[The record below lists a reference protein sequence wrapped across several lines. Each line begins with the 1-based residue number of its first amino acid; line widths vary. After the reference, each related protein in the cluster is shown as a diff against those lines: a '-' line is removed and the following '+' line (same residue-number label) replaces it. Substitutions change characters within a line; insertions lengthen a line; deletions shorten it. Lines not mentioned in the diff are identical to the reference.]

1 MLFPDQI
8 VVLGRRPLFVPYVD
22 PGLALARRVR
32 DALGRPHGEPPKVI
46 YLGNHGLFALG
57 RTPEHVLQITAMAVK
72 ASRCSRARSPRGA
85 RAPLTEADAD
95 RIDTR
100 PDEHYRRAALARDER
115 RDDEPERSGR
125 QGRGGHR
132 CEHRHRARGGAG
144 AIDHGAR
151 VVIAARSRERLDEAA
166 AALGPSLRRGGRG
179 RHARRRRARLV
190 DGTLE
195 SHGRIDILVANAGV
209 YVGGDLWESDPEA
222 LDRLLTTNVNGVV
235 RTVREVLPHLLEQGE
250 GDILVTS
257 SVAGHQA
264 IHWEPVYSA
273 SKHALQ
279 AFVHTMRRQLI
290 GTGCAWARSPPA
302 SCSTTCGASR
312 TRPRSRTKV
321 ARGEGIRSEDVA
333 DAVALHAHAPA
344 PRYDPRPRHP
354 PARPADLS
362 RRCLRTR
369 STIGSGGTR
378 STTASR
384 PRCTRYATRSARR
397 ACASCTSTARTAST
411 SGAR

>member
-1 MLFPDQI
+1 MAEGLDGKVA
-8 VVLGRRPLFVPYVD
+8 VVTGASTGIGRAV
-22 PGLALARRVR
+22 ARE
-32 DALGRPHGEPPKVI
+32 LIG
-46 YLGNHGLFALG
+46 
-57 RTPEHVLQITAMAVK
+57 Q
-72 ASRCSRARSPRGA
+72 
-85 RAPLTEADAD
+85 
-95 RIDTR
+95 
-100 PDEHYRRAALARDER
+100 
-115 RDDEPERSGR
+115 
-125 QGRGGHR
+125 
-132 CEHRHRARGGAG
+132 
-144 AIDHGAR
+144 GAR

-166 AALGPSLRRGGRG
+166 AALGP
-179 RHARRRRARLV
+179 ACAAVVADVTRAADVRRLV

-257 SVAGHQA
+257 SVSGHQA

-290 GTGCAWARSPPA
+290 GTGVRMGAIAPGIVLNDLWGVSDPA
-302 SCSTTCGASR
+302 EIEAQGR
-312 TRPRSRTKV
+312 TRGGDPLGG
-321 ARGEGIRSEDVA
+321 RGGRGG
-333 DAVALHAHAPA
+333 LHAHAPA
-344 PRYDPRPRHP
+344 PRDDPRPRDP

-362 RRCLRTR
+362 RCRPTR
-369 STIGSGGTR
+369 STIGSGGTP

-384 PRCTRYATRSARR
+384 PRCTRCATRAGRR
-397 ACASCTSTARTAST
+397 ACASCTSRAHIAST
-411 SGAR
+411 CGAR